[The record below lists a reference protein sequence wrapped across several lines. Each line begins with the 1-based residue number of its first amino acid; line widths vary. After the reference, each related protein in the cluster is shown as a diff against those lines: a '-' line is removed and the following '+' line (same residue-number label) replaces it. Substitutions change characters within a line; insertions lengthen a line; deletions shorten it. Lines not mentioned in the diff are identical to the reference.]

1 MGSQINLIE
10 SSARADCHL
19 LPYGS
24 RQFLRAAAILGMILL
39 LIVPSEACSG
49 SANLNRTTARKLI
62 QESEKFGAQV
72 ILDLRAEDDIRLFPE
87 SPEEDEDGVRSRV
100 LRNYYSSYPAMAVLK
115 HLGYMDAVATVIK
128 PYEVKYNTA
137 FPTKSPW
144 VFKIEPALTEKGKGL
159 AKSQG
164 LKGERSLLV
173 AKREVIEVTGIRER
187 QGQAAADF
195 TWKATPTE
203 VGKIFDPSSDTFKS
217 LPQELRDRLTETRG
231 IGPFGGNS
239 TQDWT
244 QTYKATANFQK
255 YDDGWRVTS
264 ISSGAF

>member
-1 MGSQINLIE
+1 MGSQINPTEL
-10 SSARADCHL
+10 SFKVTFYRLSDGTKR
-19 LPYGS
+19 
-24 RQFLRAAAILGMILL
+24 FLRTAAILGMILL
-39 LIVPSEACSG
+39 LAVPTEACSG

-62 QESEKFGAQV
+62 QESDKFGAQV
-72 ILDLRAEDDIRLFPE
+72 TLDLRAEDDIRLFPE
-87 SPEEDEDGVRSRV
+87 SPEEDEEGVRARV

-115 HLGYMDAVATVIK
+115 HLGYMYAVATVVK

-144 VFKIEPALTEKGKGL
+144 VFKIDPALTEKGKEL
-159 AKSQG
+159 ARSQG
-164 LKGERSLLV
+164 VKGERSLLV
-173 AKREVIEVTGIRER
+173 ARREVIEVTGIRER
-187 QGQAAADF
+187 QGQAAAVF
-195 TWKATPTE
+195 TWKAIPTE

-217 LPQELRDRLTETRG
+217 LPQELRGKLSETRG

-239 TQDWT
+239 TQDWN

-264 ISSGAF
+264 ITSGAF

>member
-1 MGSQINLIE
+1 MRKQSAPEYIYK
-10 SSARADCHL
+10 SSV
-19 LPYGS
+19 
-24 RQFLRAAAILGMILL
+24 QFLSDTQQIIQMAATLGMILL
-39 LIVPSEACSG
+39 LALPSGACSAY
-49 SANLNRTTARKLI
+49 ANLNRTTARKLI

-72 ILDLRAEDDIRLFPE
+72 TIDLRAEDDIRLFPE
-87 SPEEDEDGVRSRV
+87 SPEEDEEGVRSRV
-100 LRNYYSSYPAMAVLK
+100 LRNYYRSYPAMAVLK
-115 HLGYMDAVATVIK
+115 HLGYMDAVATVVK
-128 PYEVKYNTA
+128 PYEVRYNTA

-144 VFKIEPALTEKGKGL
+144 VFKIEPALTERGKEL
-159 AKSQG
+159 ARSQAV
-164 LKGERSLLV
+164 KGERSLLV
-173 AKREVIEVTGIRER
+173 ARREVIEVTGIRER

-195 TWKATPTE
+195 MWKATPTE

-239 TQDWT
+239 TQDWN

-264 ISSGAF
+264 INSGAF

>member
-1 MGSQINLIE
+1 MGSQIYPIE
-10 SSARADCHL
+10 SSTRTGIHL
-19 LPYGS
+19 ISDGL
-24 RQFLRAAAILGMILL
+24 REFLRVAAITGMILL
-39 LIVPSEACSG
+39 LALPSEACSG

-72 ILDLRAEDDIRLFPE
+72 TLDLRAEDDIRLFPE
-87 SPEEDEDGVRSRV
+87 SPEENEAGVRSRV

-115 HLGYMDAVATVIK
+115 HLGYMDAVATVVK
-128 PYEVKYNTA
+128 PYEVRYNTA

-144 VFKIEPALTEKGKGL
+144 VFKIEPALTERGKELARSQAVKGD
-159 AKSQG
+159 
-164 LKGERSLLV
+164 RSLLV
-173 AKREVIEVTGIRER
+173 ARREVIEVTGIRER

-195 TWKATPTE
+195 TWKAVPTE

-217 LPQELRDRLTETRG
+217 LPQELRDKLAETRG
-231 IGPFGGNS
+231 IGPFGSNS
-239 TQDWT
+239 TQDWN